1 MNHQPDSDLEF
12 YSTIDKQGRKVQKLM
27 RKSKSQTRA
36 ISVNQNKPILAR
48 PDLREEQKINYNF
61 RPGFP
66 DMSLEQSTIKGS
78 VMGATGDNFT
88 RFSQLSS
95 RGNLTSANDF
105 KGRSRSNIAHQ
116 ILT

>member
-1 MNHQPDSDLEF
+1 
-12 YSTIDKQGRKVQKLM
+12 M

-36 ISVNQNKPILAR
+36 ISVNQIKPILTR
-48 PDLREEQKINYNF
+48 PDLREEEQKISYNF